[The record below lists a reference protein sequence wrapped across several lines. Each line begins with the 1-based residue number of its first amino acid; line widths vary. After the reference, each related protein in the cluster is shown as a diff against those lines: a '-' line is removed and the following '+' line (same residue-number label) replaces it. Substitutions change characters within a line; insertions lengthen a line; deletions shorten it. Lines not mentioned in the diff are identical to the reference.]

1 MSGCKKTVGS
11 ENIYDNSDIQDQS
24 ALRDYIIRNFDC
36 ALKHH
41 WIKVYYQPLI
51 RTMTQTVCGAEA
63 LVRWIDP
70 QRGVLSPGMFIPALE
85 ESGQIYSLDL
95 YVFEQ
100 VCRQHRALMDVDE
113 EIIPVSVNLSRKD
126 FTHDN
131 LVKDIDRVSRKYGIP
146 REFTHVEI
154 TESAFVENISHVNQH
169 IEAFHKRG
177 YQVWMDDF
185 GSGYSSLGV
194 LQKYSFDVIKIDMSF
209 LRNFNSKSQMIITA
223 IVKMAKEI
231 GIQTLAEGVETEQ
244 QFNFLKSIGCEKIQG
259 YYFAKPMPLEETIP
273 FFKTRG
279 LELERAKW
287 TGYFDALSRIDYL
300 TDQSLCVVDDDGIC
314 LKFLYY
320 NKKYRDVLK
329 RDHID
334 DLRDWEIRINTPG
347 DPISIFHRRFAD
359 QQLRKLSGTQSIAY
373 PSGDHY
379 MQLTASVAAK
389 KDTHYLYK
397 IHIQYVNIDTEDFDP
412 LKSEAINNLYYL
424 CNDIALYDFEDGCV
438 EGIKSSLSSQPMGV
452 GMCMYNLK
460 SVVETWMRDYCYAPD
475 QKRFKRFADVN
486 TMQSRLRNSKTHILT
501 GLFRSLT
508 CTGEYSWFLHMV
520 IPVQNSNFRKAL
532 HVTMESGMSESS
544 VREIVSDLSGIDS
557 GENQNGITS
566 EVLWKNLMA
575 NSKEMYFWKDQERK
589 FLGASK
595 SFLQYYGL
603 RSEDELIGKTDEE
616 MMWHIDPMP
625 FLSIEKEILRSGEKM
640 YQVSGKCIV
649 KGEDRD
655 IIASKIPIY
664 RDGKI
669 AGILGSVIDT
679 GEAAE
684 FLGTA
689 GDQIFTDGAT
699 GLANRRG
706 FIEGLFSYGT
716 ELQTENANFA
726 VIVVNVPE
734 YREVIDL
741 YGDELGD
748 QMLKR
753 IGEKLKEAAGSSAV
767 IGRTGGSTF
776 SIMMSYSTRAE
787 VKELGSS
794 IRRCIE
800 GIGTIGQWKGDCSAS
815 ITVAY
820 YDRYS
825 QVGRSFLDELN
836 RFLLNRGDREV
847 L

>member
-85 ESGQIYSLDL
+85 ESGQIYRLDL

-131 LVKDIDRVSRKYGIP
+131 LVKDIDRVSKKYGIP

-194 LQKYSFDVIKIDMSF
+194 LQKYSFDVIKIDMNF
-209 LRNFNSKSQMIITA
+209 LRNFNSKSQRIITA

-273 FFKTRG
+273 FLKTRG

-287 TGYFDALSRIDYL
+287 TGYFDALGRINYL
-300 TDQSLCVVDDDGIC
+300 TDQPLCVMDDDGTRMKMLFC
-314 LKFLYY
+314 
-320 NKKYRDVLK
+320 NKEYRNIQKLDNVENMEKWVK
-329 RDHID
+329 RV
-334 DLRDWEIRINTPG
+334 NTPG
-347 DPISIFHRRFAD
+347 DPICIFHRQFAD
-359 QQLRKLSGTQSIAY
+359 QQLRKLEGQQTIAY

-379 MQLTASVAAK
+379 MQLAASVAAV
-389 KDTHYLYK
+389 KDEHYLYTV
-397 IHIQYVNIDTEDFDP
+397 HIQYVKINTEDFGP
-412 LKSEAINNLYYL
+412 VKSEAINNLYYL
-424 CNDIALYDFEDGCV
+424 CNDIALYDFDHGTV
-438 EGIKSSLSSQPMGV
+438 EGVKSSLSTQPMGM
-452 GMCMYNLK
+452 GTSRNNLE
-460 SVVETWMRDYCYAPD
+460 SVIERWTRDFCYALD
-475 QKRFKRFADVN
+475 QKRFLKFADVR
-486 TMQSRLRNSKTHILT
+486 TLKQRLMESRTHILT
-501 GLFRSLT
+501 GLFRSIT
-508 CTGEYSWFLHMV
+508 ASGEFQWFLHLI
-520 IPVQNSNFRKAL
+520 IPVQRTDFRQAL
-532 HVTMESGMSESS
+532 HVTVESGLDESS
-544 VREIVSDLSGIDS
+544 LSEIAAGLRKTGCASQNHEISG
-557 GENQNGITS
+557 
-566 EVLWKNLMA
+566 EVLWENLMM
-575 NSKEMYFWKDQERK
+575 NSREMYFWKDNQRR
-589 FLGASK
+589 FAGASK

-603 RSEDELIGKTDEE
+603 RSEEEIIGKTDED
-616 MMWHIDPMP
+616 MMWHIDPQP
-625 FLSIEKEILRSGEKM
+625 FQRLEEEVLRSGEKM

-679 GEAAE
+679 SDAAE

-716 ELQTENANFA
+716 ELQTGNANFA

-741 YGDELGD
+741 YGNELGD

-787 VKELGSS
+787 VKELGRS
-794 IRRCIE
+794 IRRRIE

-815 ITVAY
+815 VTVAY